1 MGEDFEATLPPP
13 VENTQQEQTRYDS
26 IGVTPSPRPQP
37 VSPSISFD
45 YSSEP
50 TWDDSVPLKRAYLSK
65 LNEAEKLILTV
76 SSTREISPSDP
87 ELQARL
93 EVGRPRLSQLF
104 NELKR
109 NGFLKVR
116 KEGRTRFFKLTEEAL
131 DVLR

>member
-1 MGEDFEATLPPP
+1 M
-13 VENTQQEQTRYDS
+13 
-26 IGVTPSPRPQP
+26 
-37 VSPSISFD
+37 
-45 YSSEP
+45 
-50 TWDDSVPLKRAYLSK
+50 
-65 LNEAEKLILTV
+65 ILTV